1 MGLGERDVFPWSR
14 VVSLCLCDCKSC
26 PAPLP
31 IKCFGVHT
39 QSSLAVA
46 VTGAWAPSS
55 LLPGPQ
61 SPKTPDPSSPRTQA
75 RVGAQPWE
83 HLIYSASNGVL
94 RSQRKRLGVL
104 DLLSKRT
111 NYVAKHA
118 RRTGPLG
125 PSSVWGWRRSG
136 RTRVGLTRSCWV
148 AWRGRGAPGSGGG
161 FRGAAGAAWVAAGE
175 WVAAVWWRCVKGPR
189 HPGHK
194 NRGRRGPS
202 GLPSA

>member
-1 MGLGERDVFPWSR
+1 MTQNLGSFPLSDSLVSTKNLGSICRRSHRIPGKGMGLGERDVFPWSR

-31 IKCFGVHT
+31 IKCFGVQT

-61 SPKTPDPSSPRTQA
+61 SPKTPAPSSPRTQA

-111 NYVAKHA
+111 NYVA
-118 RRTGPLG
+118 
-125 PSSVWGWRRSG
+125 
-136 RTRVGLTRSCWV
+136 
-148 AWRGRGAPGSGGG
+148 
-161 FRGAAGAAWVAAGE
+161 
-175 WVAAVWWRCVKGPR
+175 
-189 HPGHK
+189 
-194 NRGRRGPS
+194 
-202 GLPSA
+202 